1 MQLRKF
7 EISSPLPL
15 NQVYRDGANQSENDC
30 STQGICSKNLGL
42 LNISE
47 KRHLLQVGALTQ
59 WQKQELEVLE
69 ACVAAIELSRKAR
82 RQGPQDKGDRAPP
95 VKQYSC
101 FCSFAVQ

>member
-7 EISSPLPL
+7 EISSPSPL
-15 NQVYRDGANQSENDC
+15 NQVYRDGVDQSENDC

-42 LNISE
+42 LKISE

-59 WQKQELEVLE
+59 WQKQELDVLE
-69 ACVAAIELSRKAR
+69 ACVAAIESSRKAR
-82 RQGPQDKGDRAPP
+82 RQGSQDKGNKGPA

-101 FCSFAVQ
+101 FCFSNE